1 LRPTNE
7 QKQLFPVVELGRL
20 KEAEEKGDSVG
31 GPAVSI
37 ILDLEISQTMDHQPG
52 SIHQLI

>member
-1 LRPTNE
+1 
-7 QKQLFPVVELGRL
+7 L
-20 KEAEEKGDSVG
+20 KEAEEKGNPVR

-37 ILDLEISQTMDHQPG
+37 NLDPFDLPTD